1 VSNRY
6 FDVFP
11 PDDRLALFTVSMC
24 AANNDVWE
32 SDQVARAANPRWAAD
47 DPHHVHRTRFTY
59 QVRRSIGHLFEAI
72 AALKAW
78 REDEPVVRSL
88 IASLSSDGK
97 ARLKLVCGLEQ
108 RIGPDALRQVRN
120 NSFHYPKPKS
130 SYSPD
135 PVDELADAI
144 RMNGTEPASFD
155 VVTARVPTGAAP
167 PPPRRLYRFGDQL
180 MLSIAF
186 GAFDPDVEKGSDQT
200 AQVGEAA
207 EAFCALVDELYDL
220 YSKYRRAV
228 STPLPRV
235 SG

>member
-1 VSNRY
+1 MSNRY

-11 PDDRLALFTVSMC
+11 PDNRLALFMVSMC

-32 SDQVARAANPRWAAD
+32 SDQIAAAANPQWAAN
-47 DPHHVHRTRFTY
+47 DPHHAHRTRFTY

-78 REDEPVVRSL
+78 REDEPGVRSL
-88 IASLSSDGK
+88 LASLSPDGV

-108 RIGPDALRQVRN
+108 RIGPDTLRQVRN

-130 SYSPD
+130 GYSPD

-144 RMNGTEPASFD
+144 RQNGGEAATFD
-155 VVTARVPTGAAP
+155 VVEAKAP
-167 PPPRRLYRFGDQL
+167 PGQTPPPSRRLYRFGDQL

-186 GAFDPDVEKGSDQT
+186 GAFDPDVEKGGAQA
-200 AQVGEAA
+200 AQVREAA
-207 EAFCALVDELYDL
+207 ESFCALVDELHDL
-220 YSKYRRAV
+220 YLKRRGAV
-228 STPLPRV
+228 STLRPD
-235 SG
+235 